1 MTNGTPEQEDQYL
14 SPLQVAQELGVS
26 DQSVYNWIRNKQLP
40 ATRIG
45 NRVLRIRRSDLD
57 RMLAARS
64 TTTSSDPDEL
74 GFYEDP
80 SIQDFQP
87 PGRESQRKSQ

>member
-1 MTNGTPEQEDQYL
+1 VTNGTPEQEDQYL

-26 DQSVYNWIRNKQLP
+26 DQSVYDWIRNKRLP
-40 ATRIG
+40 ATRVG
-45 NRVLRIRRSDLD
+45 NRALRIRRSDLD

-64 TTTSSDPDEL
+64 TTTSSDPDEQ